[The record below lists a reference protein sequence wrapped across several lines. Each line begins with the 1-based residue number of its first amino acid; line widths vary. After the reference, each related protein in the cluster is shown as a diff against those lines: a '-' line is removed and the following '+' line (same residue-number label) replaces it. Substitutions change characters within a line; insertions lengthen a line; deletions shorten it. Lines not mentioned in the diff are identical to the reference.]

1 MLYTKL
7 GKALEE
13 EQWREAEKL
22 NNALKL
28 AVQHKQPHGEEVAL
42 LDLPPWGNCDEAAL
56 VQNYVDSVPVRRKKQ
71 KRRECPIA
79 ASVLLVPN

>member
-1 MLYTKL
+1 MHRYLDCCGEHHLSTTMLYAKL

-42 LDLPPWGNCDEAAL
+42 LDLPPWGNCDEAAF
-56 VQNYVDSVPVRRKKQ
+56 V
-71 KRRECPIA
+71 
-79 ASVLLVPN
+79 